1 MDRIKLAKSSNF
13 FSKMNSIK
21 NLFPGFALD
30 LVRQLFNVASLVRYN
45 PGEFLLHPGQAIRSM
60 LLVRSGKVKL
70 YREDKNGN
78 EYFLFYLLPGQA
90 CASTILSDMLCVTS
104 KISVKAVEKTEVWLV
119 PQLEAQQMM
128 LKHKSWN
135 DYIIRNL
142 QLHIHQLMQV
152 LDFTVFKSMDERL
165 EHYLETQC
173 KTQESPCLQLSH
185 QEIANDMSS
194 SREVISRLLKKMEQK
209 GKVKLYRSQIEVI
222 S

>member
-1 MDRIKLAKSSNF
+1 
-13 FSKMNSIK
+13 MNSIK
-21 NLFPGFALD
+21 NLFPGFTLD
-30 LVRQLFNVASLVRYN
+30 LVRHLFQVSSLARYH
-45 PGEFLLHPGQAIRSM
+45 PGEFILYPGQTIRSV
-60 LLVRSGKVKL
+60 LLLRSGKIKL
-70 YREDKNGN
+70 YRVDKNGN

-90 CASTILSDMLCVTS
+90 CASTILSDRFCATS
-104 KISVKAVEKTEVWLV
+104 RISLKAAESSEVWLV
-119 PQLEAQQMM
+119 PQLEAQHMM
-128 LKHKSWN
+128 LKYKSWN
-135 DYIIRNL
+135 DFVIRNL

-222 S
+222 T

>member
-1 MDRIKLAKSSNF
+1 
-13 FSKMNSIK
+13 MNAIK
-21 NLFPGFALD
+21 NLFPGFTLE
-30 LVRQLFNVASLVRYN
+30 LVRHLFQVSSMARYK
-45 PGEFLLHPGQAIRSM
+45 PGEFILQPGQTIRSVS
-60 LLVRSGKVKL
+60 LVRSGKIKL

-90 CASTILSDMLCVTS
+90 CASTILSDQFCATS
-104 KISVKAVEKTEVWLV
+104 KISLKAVETTELWMV
-119 PQLEAQQMM
+119 PQLEAQNLM
-128 LKHKSWN
+128 LKYKSWN

-185 QEIANDMSS
+185 KDIANDMSS

-209 GKVKLYRSQIEVI
+209 GKVKLHRSQIEVL

>member
-1 MDRIKLAKSSNF
+1 
-13 FSKMNSIK
+13 MNSIK
-21 NLFPGFALD
+21 NLFPGFTLD
-30 LVRQLFNVASLVRYN
+30 LVRHLFHVSSLAKYD
-45 PGEFLLHPGQAIRSM
+45 PGEFLLHPGQTIRSL
-60 LLVRSGKVKL
+60 LLVRSGKIKL

-90 CASTILSDMLCVTS
+90 CVSTILSDKLYATS
-104 KISVKAVEKTEVWLV
+104 KISLKAVESTEVWLV

-135 DYIIRNL
+135 EYVIRNL
-142 QLHIHQLMQV
+142 QFHIHQLMQV
-152 LDFTVFKSMDERL
+152 LDLTVFKSMDERL

-194 SREVISRLLKKMEQK
+194 SREVISRLLKKMELK

-222 S
+222 T